1 MSSFYE
7 ILEVPESASMEDIK
21 KSYRKM
27 SLKYH
32 PDRNP
37 ANMKEEMGEK
47 FKKIGE
53 AYEILGDEEKREEYD
68 MMNKNPFFRGGGGGG
83 HDMGNIDELFSS
95 LFGMPF
101 GGMGH
106 MNPNMMNSNMM
117 NPNMMNPNMM
127 NPNMSAFHFGHPGMG
142 GPNIKIFRNGVQI
155 NPQQQLQKP
164 VPIIQTVVITM
175 AQVLEGA
182 TVPVEIE
189 RWLVENDTKMFEQ
202 ETVYIN
208 VPKGIDDNEIIIL
221 RDKGNVLRDDC
232 RGDIK
237 IFIKIENNSGFER
250 NGLDLLVHKYITLK
264 EALCGFSFELKYVN
278 GKVFTINNNS
288 GNLIHPE
295 YKKVIPKMGLTRD
308 DHAGNLIIFF
318 HVQFPE
324 QLAPEIVE
332 QLKTIL

>member
-7 ILEVPESASMEDIK
+7 ILEVPESASTEDIK
-21 KSYRKM
+21 KSYRKL

-37 ANMKEEMGEK
+37 ISMKEEMEEK

-68 MMNKNPFFRGGGGGG
+68 MMNKNPFFKMGG
-83 HDMGNIDELFSS
+83 HGDMGMGMNMGNIDELFSS

-101 GGMGH
+101 GNPGHMHGGMG
-106 MNPNMMNSNMM
+106 NMG
-117 NPNMMNPNMM
+117 
-127 NPNMSAFHFGHPGMG
+127 AFQFGHPGM
-142 GPNIKIFRNGVQI
+142 GPNIKIFRNGMQI
-155 NPQQQLQKP
+155 NPQQLQKP
-164 VPIIQTVVITM
+164 VPIIQTVNITM

-189 RWLVENDTKMFEQ
+189 RWLIENDTKMFEH

-208 VPKGIDDNEIIIL
+208 IPKGIDDNEIIIL
-221 RDKGNVLRDDC
+221 RDKGNILRDDC

-250 NGLDLLVHKYITLK
+250 HGLDLLIHKHITLK
-264 EALCGFSFELKYVN
+264 ESLCGFSFELKYVN

-288 GNLIHPE
+288 GNIIPPE
-295 YKKVIPKMGLTRD
+295 YKKVIPKMGLSRD
-308 DHAGNLIIFF
+308 EHNGNLIIFF

-324 QLAPEIVE
+324 QLSPETVE